1 MKQIIRLVMVAVALT
16 LAAPLLTKA
25 QTPAA
30 GECTDEAKS
39 TMYTE
44 FLNNRKGKTA
54 ENPNGDQD
62 VAFAAAKKYMT
73 TCPTDDSAQA
83 QYMKKWI
90 ASYEVGSRKA
100 QFLLAYDKKNYPEMM
115 TVGKQVLADD
125 SNYVRGYILLGNIG
139 YLASTGGN
147 TSLNNESGT
156 YAKQAIALLES
167 GKTPDDWRPFANK
180 EDALSWLNL
189 SLGYMVKGN
198 APNDAIPYFLKA
210 VRLESPLKKNP
221 APYYFIAESYEGLYA
236 KEEAAYKEKYL
247 GKPETTESK
256 LAQENI
262 NQLIDRVIDAYAR
275 AVAAST
281 ETDAKTQA
289 KKKEWMDRLT
299 ELYKYRNKSETGLTE
314 LVAGIMA
321 KPLPDLPKPI
331 TTLPTPPASGTATP
345 GSVPAAPA
353 NGSATTAP
361 PAKSGSVSTTPAAT
375 SPAKAT
381 PAPTPTATPAKP
393 KPKANHARRP

>member
-1 MKQIIRLVMVAVALT
+1 MKQIIRLVMLAAVLALS
-16 LAAPLLTKA
+16 APLLTQA
-25 QTPAA
+25 QTAAA
-30 GECTDEAKS
+30 GECTEEAKGAA
-39 TMYTE
+39 YKE
-44 FLNNRKGKTA
+44 FYDNRKGKTA
-54 ENPNGDQD
+54 ETPNGDQD
-62 VAFAAAKKYMT
+62 VAYAAAKKYLAI
-73 TCPTDDSAQA
+73 CPAEESDQT
-83 QYMKKWI
+83 KFLKRWI
-90 ASYEVGSRKA
+90 NLYEVGARKA
-100 QFLLAYDKKNYPEMM
+100 QFLSAYDKKNYAEMM

-125 SNYVRGYILLGNIG
+125 PNYVRGYILLGNVG

-147 TSLNNESGT
+147 TSLNTESAT

-167 GKTPDDWRPFANK
+167 GKTPDDWRPFVSK
-180 EDALSWLNL
+180 EDTLSWLNL
-189 SLGYMVKGN
+189 SLGYMLKAT
-198 APNDAIPYFLKA
+198 APNEAIPYFLKA
-210 VRLESPLKKNP
+210 LRLDSPLKKNP
-221 APYYFIAESYEGLYA
+221 GSYYFIAEGYETMYA

-299 ELYKYRNKSETGLTE
+299 ELYKYRNKSETGLPE

-345 GSVPAAPA
+345 SSTPAAPSTGA
-353 NGSATTAP
+353 ATTAP
-361 PAKSGSVSTTPAAT
+361 PAKAGAGSTPPVAPPT
-375 SPAKAT
+375 AK
-381 PAPTPTATPAKP
+381 PTPTPAQAAKP
-393 KPKANHARRP
+393 KPKANHTRRH